1 MIFKNVEPR
10 HSPVDFGVPS
20 SFTQVHDTEIAI
32 FHDFDVPLEDF
43 PSGAAFLRVIPFAR
57 RRFATDRLKIYHSLM
72 PSAEEFTT
80 VESIFVRHR
89 NALLLRGQFTPIYTD
104 YYLHLMQHGIRPPA
118 ELDQMLKDA
127 LAMLTLHLVA
137 RPWAETIAWT
147 ANLRAPRI
155 NLFVTGS
162 SFEESIT
169 GRIFTEDVREPDR
182 NFFYSQSTAAAG
194 EAPRTS
200 TMEVIGRDPIAWVGQ
215 YYEQSEQRP
224 ARAFRLDDE
233 NFALVA
239 AQPDCDLE
247 WLEALDETAVAKISE
262 AEETTVLETRRF
274 RFNCGCTV
282 DKILPILGGWKNRL
296 DDLFEAAD
304 FINIQC
310 PRCAAKYRITR
321 DMI

>member
-1 MIFKNVEPR
+1 MD
-10 HSPVDFGVPS
+10 PV
-20 SFTQVHDTEIAI
+20 
-32 FHDFDVPLEDF
+32 EDF
-43 PSGAAFLRVIPFAR
+43 
-57 RRFATDRLKIYHSLM
+57 
-72 PSAEEFTT
+72 TT
-80 VESIFVRHR
+80 IESIFVRHR
-89 NALLLRGQFTPIYTD
+89 NALLVRGQFTSIYTD
-104 YYLHLMQHGIRPPA
+104 YYLHLLQHNIRPPA

-127 LAMLTLHLVA
+127 LAMLALHLVA

-182 NFFYSQSTAAAG
+182 NYFYSQSTASAG
-194 EAPRTS
+194 AEPRTS
-200 TMEVIGRDPIAWVGQ
+200 TMEVIGRDPVVWISQ
-215 YYEQSEQRP
+215 FYDQSEQRP
-224 ARAFRLDDE
+224 ARAFRLEDE

-247 WLEALDETAVAKISE
+247 WLESLDEEAVANILTT
-262 AEETTVLETRRF
+262 EETKGMETRRF
-274 RFNCGCTV
+274 RFNCGCTI
-282 DKILPILGGWKNRL
+282 DKILPILGGWKDRL

-310 PRCAAKYRITR
+310 PRCAAKYRVTR